1 MARTSYI
8 KEPTIE
14 VDRSEDSGLN
24 RDQYRGFKG
33 KAVKI
38 HVYGSDGMH
47 DKASPW
53 IPLSLGDLPT
63 VWVHRGIDW
72 IIPEEYLGV
81 LQDTAVQTF
90 EHELLRMPDAS
101 GNFFREVPKILNRF
115 QFRVLGEV
123 PWSEYEDWRSKLRK
137 DVLPTKN

>member
-1 MARTSYI
+1 
-8 KEPTIE
+8 
-14 VDRSEDSGLN
+14 
-24 RDQYRGFKG
+24 
-33 KAVKI
+33 
-38 HVYGSDGMH
+38 MH

-123 PWSEYEDWRSKLRK
+123 PWEEYEEWRAKLRK
-137 DVLPTKN
+137 DVLPAKN